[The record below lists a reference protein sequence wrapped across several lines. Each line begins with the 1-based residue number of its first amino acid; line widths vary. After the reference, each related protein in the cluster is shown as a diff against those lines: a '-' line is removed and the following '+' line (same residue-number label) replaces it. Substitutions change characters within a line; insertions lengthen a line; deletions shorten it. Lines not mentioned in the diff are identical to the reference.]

1 MKCRPLA
8 TSLLALA
15 FALGSVPPA
24 EARGRHVLWTVEGD
38 RNTVYLLGSI
48 HVLRPGDGALPPA
61 LQEAYADAEALVME
75 IDLDDPDVVDPVA
88 MLGALRTAAVLQPG
102 TTLRGVLG
110 PDLPLVE
117 SRLHEAG
124 LDLDLFEG
132 QAPWLLAVTLL
143 QVELARR
150 GFDPA
155 LGTERRLAAQAAT
168 DDKPITGLETPA
180 QQFAVLSGLSLPE
193 QKRFLLMTLDEASD
207 LDTQVDELLGAWR
220 SGDVAALA
228 RTLSD
233 EYRRFPEL
241 YGPLTVDRNRAW
253 VPQIE
258 ALLDDADDYLVVVG
272 ALHLVGR
279 DSVVDLL
286 RQRGHRVEQR

>member
-1 MKCRPLA
+1 VSHPRLR
-8 TSLLALA
+8 TGILALA
-15 FALGSVPPA
+15 FALGCTAPA
-24 EARGRHVLWTVEGD
+24 IAKDRHALWTIEGE

-48 HVLRPGDGALPPA
+48 HVLRPGDGGLPPA
-61 LQEAYADAEALVME
+61 LQQAYADAEQLVME
-75 IDLDDPDVVDPVA
+75 IDFDDPAVADPVA
-88 MLGALRTAAVLQPG
+88 LLGAMRTAAALPPG
-102 TTLRGVLG
+102 TTLRAVLG

-117 SRLHEAG
+117 SRLQEAG

-150 GFDPA
+150 GFDPT
-155 LGTERRLAAQAAT
+155 LGTEQRLAAQAAT
-168 DDKPITGLETPA
+168 DGKPIAGLETPA
-180 QQFAVLSGLSLPE
+180 QQFGVLAGLSLPQ
-193 QKRFLLMTLDEASD
+193 QKRFLLMTLDETDD
-207 LDTQVDELLGAWR
+207 LDEQVDELLGAWR
-220 SGDVAALA
+220 RGDVAGLA

-233 EYRRFPEL
+233 EYERFPEL

-258 ALLDDADDYLVVVG
+258 SLLDDADDYLVVVG

-286 RQRGHRVEQR
+286 RQRGHQVEQQ

>member
-1 MKCRPLA
+1 MNGRSLA
-8 TSLLALA
+8 AGLTALA
-15 FALGSVPPA
+15 VALGCAAPA
-24 EARGRHVLWTVEGD
+24 AARDRHALWTIEGE

-48 HVLRPGDGALPPA
+48 HVLRPGDGDLPPA
-61 LQEAYADAEALVME
+61 MQEAYADAEGLVME
-75 IDLDDPDVVDPVA
+75 IDFDDPAVADPVA
-88 MLGALRTAAVLQPG
+88 LIGAMRTAAALPPG
-102 TTLRGVLG
+102 TTLREVLG

-117 SRLHEAG
+117 SRLREAG

-150 GFDPA
+150 GFDPS
-155 LGTERRLAAQAAT
+155 LGTERRIAAQAAT

-180 QQFAVLSGLSLPE
+180 QQFAVLGGLSLPE
-193 QKRFLLMTLDEASD
+193 QKRFLLMTLDEASG
-207 LDTQVDELLGAWR
+207 LDAQVDELLGAWR
-220 SGDVAALA
+220 RGDVAALA

-233 EYRRFPEL
+233 EYERFPEL

-258 ALLDDADDYLVVVG
+258 ALLDDPDDYLVVVG